1 MGNPVPVLLT
11 YRNASSLGGALAVA
25 REARRTW
32 SGFGG
37 RGLADEWDRPPSSG
51 ARWLAI
57 FGACITGAA
66 GIAMAVYSVFAG
78 EATGGGAL
86 LAASAL
92 AFGLLAVNIDR
103 VPGQSGP
110 SIEVSPENPS
120 SNGQV
125 DGALPSL
132 DQAIAR
138 EEIAV
143 DPLTKREQEV
153 LALVAEGYANKQIGV
168 ELGIA
173 ERTVVNH
180 ITHTIGKLGASDRTH
195 AVVTAIRMGW
205 LDVKKQPVT
214 SSEGKPTPR

>member
-1 MGNPVPVLLT
+1 
-11 YRNASSLGGALAVA
+11 
-25 REARRTW
+25 
-32 SGFGG
+32 
-37 RGLADEWDRPPSSG
+37 
-51 ARWLAI
+51 
-57 FGACITGAA
+57 
-66 GIAMAVYSVFAG
+66 MAVYSVFAG

-103 VPGQSGP
+103 VPGQSDP
-110 SIEVSPENPS
+110 SIEVRPENPS

-205 LDVKKQPVT
+205 LDVKLGN
-214 SSEGKPTPR
+214 SRSPRAKVNLRHVNRGLRRIPPLESCFRLSHPFESWFVSPPLNGD